1 LFSRENLESA
11 SKEEL
16 ITLLLQMQQQIIH
29 PEARI
34 QDLEDRLA
42 KNSSNSG
49 KPPSSDGLA
58 KKPAPKSLRESGQRK
73 SGGQK
78 GHKGET
84 LKMVDEPDHLE
95 VHSVQEC
102 PHCQTD
108 LSVVAVCEVEKR
120 QVFDIPPVRVEVT
133 EHQAEMKCCPGCG
146 NRCADN
152 FPPR

>member
-1 LFSRENLESA
+1 MHL
-11 SKEEL
+11 
-16 ITLLLQMQQQIIH
+16 
-29 PEARI
+29 EARI

-84 LKMVDEPDHLE
+84 LKMVDEPDPLE
-95 VHSVQEC
+95 VRSVQEY

-108 LSVVAVCEVEKR
+108 LSVVAVREVEKR
-120 QVFDIPPVRVEVT
+120 QVFDIPPVRVDVT

-146 NRCADN
+146 QQVRGQFPAAMPIICASCCLCLN
-152 FPPR
+152 VLSKPGPKT

>member
-1 LFSRENLESA
+1 LPLFSRENLESA

-16 ITLLLQMQQQIIH
+16 ITLILQMQQQIMH
-29 PEARI
+29 LEARI

-42 KNSSNSG
+42 KNSRNSG

-84 LKMVDEPDHLE
+84 LKMVNEPDHLE
-95 VHSVQEC
+95 VHSVQEW
-102 PHCQTD
+102 PP
-108 LSVVAVCEVEKR
+108 LS
-120 QVFDIPPVRVEVT
+120 
-133 EHQAEMKCCPGCG
+133 
-146 NRCADN
+146 NR
-152 FPPR
+152 FERRGGV